1 MSSLS
6 KVKQSRAEWKQKANR
21 RGDETRY
28 LRKELR
34 RVKTDRDTYKKRAQ
48 QVESQLNAQLHLNKS
63 PAPLGKPDL
72 VFLALE
78 LFLEAR
84 IGFRAVARVLAVLGP
99 QLGIGKA
106 PCPQT
111 VINWVTRLSLV
122 RLQSASQLTGSLLR
136 QAPFSNGWIWMIDV
150 SIGLGAGK
158 ILAVLALD
166 AHHHQLRAGAP
177 SLGQVHCV
185 AVAVAASWTGE
196 TIAAFL
202 QRVIAVLGRPAAY
215 LKDGGS
221 DLQKAVRLVGERGL
235 PSLAIADISH
245 VVATLLKRRYQAH
258 PMFAP
263 FLSACGRVSGNL
275 KQTLLACL
283 APPTVQTK
291 ARFMNVH
298 RLVTWAERVLRLSP
312 PGRAATGST
321 LAKLRA
327 CLDQLPACK
336 ALIQRFRADALPL
349 LACQKILKTQG
360 LSHATLTQCEALS
373 EGIASAVVRRD
384 FATYLQRQLETAT
397 TLGLAEIG
405 LPLSSDPI
413 ESLFGRAK
421 HHGVGE
427 LQDANRIARRLPAL
441 CGPPT
446 RAEAQQV
453 LGISVAQQT
462 ALTGQLTSLTKQRR
476 EVLPHPECLERL
488 GREQAQNQVE
498 LLPGSKNQP
507 NNQEIINIS
516 RGYTETSGPQLK
528 RRERRGNL
536 VSAGP

>member
-1 MSSLS
+1 MSALS
-6 KVKQSRAEWKQKANR
+6 KVKQSRARWKQKANR

-48 QVESQLNAQLHLNKS
+48 QAESEVTAQPAPNKR
-63 PAPLGKPDL
+63 PAPLGKLEL
-72 VFLALE
+72 VFLALQ
-78 LFLEAR
+78 LFLVAR

-99 QLGIGKA
+99 HLGISKA

-111 VINWVTRLSLV
+111 LINWVMRLSIV
-122 RLQSASQLTGSLLR
+122 RLRAASHLTGSPLR
-136 QAPFSNGWIWMIDV
+136 QEPFSNGWIWMIDV

-166 AHHHQLRAGAP
+166 AQHHQRSPGAP

-215 LKDGGS
+215 LKDGGT

-245 VVATLLKRRYQAH
+245 VVATLLKRHYHDH

-263 FLSACGRVSGNL
+263 FLSACGRVSGKL
-275 KQTLLACL
+275 KQPLLACL

-298 RLVTWAERVLRLSP
+298 RLVTWAERLLRLSP
-312 PGRAATGST
+312 AGRATAGSP
-321 LAKLRA
+321 LAQLRA

-336 ALIQRFRADALPL
+336 ALIKRFRTDARPL
-349 LACQKILKTQG
+349 LACQKILKAQG
-360 LSHATLTQCEALS
+360 LSHATLTQGEAL
-373 EGIASAVVRRD
+373 IDAIPSAAVRRN
-384 FATYLQRQLETAT
+384 FSTYLQNQLETAT
-397 TLGLAEIG
+397 KLGLAEIG
-405 LPLSSDPI
+405 LPISSDPI
-413 ESLFGRAK
+413 ESLFGLAK
-421 HHGVGE
+421 QHGVGE
-427 LQDANRIARRLPAL
+427 IQDAYRIAMRLPAL
-441 CGPPT
+441 CGTPT

-453 LGISVAQQT
+453 LEISVAQQQ
-462 ALTGQLTSLTKQRR
+462 AFTGQLTSLTKQRR
-476 EVLPHPECLERL
+476 EVLPH
-488 GREQAQNQVE
+488 
-498 LLPGSKNQP
+498 
-507 NNQEIINIS
+507 
-516 RGYTETSGPQLK
+516 K
-528 RRERRGNL
+528 R
-536 VSAGP
+536 